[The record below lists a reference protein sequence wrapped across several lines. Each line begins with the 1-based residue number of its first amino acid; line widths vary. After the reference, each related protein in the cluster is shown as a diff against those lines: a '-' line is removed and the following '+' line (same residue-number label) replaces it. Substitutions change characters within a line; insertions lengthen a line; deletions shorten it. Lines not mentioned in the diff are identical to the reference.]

1 MGRPPCTDEGRAQEV
16 IKISYSQRAVDKWQ
30 AQNVRRITIA
40 LMRKSDAD
48 ILAKLDSVPN
58 KTDYIRQLIR
68 EDLAQDIAQKDK

>member
-1 MGRPPCTDEGRAQEV
+1 M
-16 IKISYSQRAVDKWQ
+16 SYSQRAVEKWQ

-48 ILAKLDSVPN
+48 VLAKLDSVPN

-68 EDLAQDIAQKDK
+68 SDISQNDKPDK